1 MSSLQT
7 VPRGLAVRETA
18 SGIPGAP
25 RVVFVHGAMDTGASF
40 SRLVAHLED
49 VDVVVYDRRGYGE
62 SKLGGRAPFLIEEH
76 VQDLLTLLDGHR
88 SLVVAHSLGGAIA
101 LAAAQRSPHLFAGLL
116 TYEAP
121 MPWAP
126 WWPALPLPQDP
137 RDAEQVREAATL
149 FLRRH
154 LSDERWA
161 ALDDE
166 HREALLVHGPAW
178 AAELSDARS
187 GPPAFVPEDI
197 RVPLLAVHGT
207 LTDERHREA
216 TTLLA
221 RRAPQARLATIEG
234 AGHLGHRRHS
244 EALAELLRGHLAAT
258 AGARA

>member
-1 MSSLQT
+1 MSILQT
-7 VPRGLAVRETA
+7 HPRGLSVRETT
-18 SGIPGAP
+18 SGIPGAQ
-25 RVVFVHGAMDTGASF
+25 RVVFVHGAMDTGSSF
-40 SRLVAHLED
+40 SRLLAHLGD
-49 VDVVVYDRRGYGE
+49 VDAVVYDRRGYGE

-76 VQDLLTLLDGHR
+76 VQDLLTLLEGHR
-88 SLVVAHSLGGAIA
+88 SMVLAHSLGGVIA

-126 WWPALPLPQDP
+126 WWPALSLP
-137 RDAEQVREAATL
+137 RDPGNTEQVREAATL

-187 GPPAFVPEDI
+187 GPPAFAPEDI
-197 RVPLLAVHGT
+197 CVPLLAVHGT

-216 TTLLA
+216 TALLA
-221 RRAPQARLATIEG
+221 QRAPEARLATIEG

-244 EALAELLRGHLAAT
+244 EALAALLREHLAAT
-258 AGARA
+258 AEAKA